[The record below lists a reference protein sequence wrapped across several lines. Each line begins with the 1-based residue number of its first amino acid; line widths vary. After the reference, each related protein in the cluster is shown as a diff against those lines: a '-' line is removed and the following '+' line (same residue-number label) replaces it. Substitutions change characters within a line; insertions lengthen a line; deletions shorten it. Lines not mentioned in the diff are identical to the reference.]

1 MGGWGGIVF
10 SALFRAVGI
19 NRRLDP
25 LDEAYVLGLF
35 ERPDLTVIVK
45 GLAKRLDPTIWNTRY
60 LAERCGTVM

>member
-1 MGGWGGIVF
+1 MF

-19 NRRLDP
+19 NPRLEP